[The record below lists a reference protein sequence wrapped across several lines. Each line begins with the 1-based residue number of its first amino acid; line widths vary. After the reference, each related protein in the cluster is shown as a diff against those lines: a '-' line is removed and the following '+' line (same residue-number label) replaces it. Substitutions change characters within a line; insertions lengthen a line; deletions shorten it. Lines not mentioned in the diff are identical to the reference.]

1 MYSRELLLSI
11 RNQSK
16 ENTSLKE
23 KRDFYRAT
31 KAPSPKF
38 NSVTWNKMEFGR
50 GNDGLHVR
58 GWPSLK
64 SAAQSLERV
73 DRI

>member
-1 MYSRELLLSI
+1 MYSHEFLLSI

-23 KRDFYRAT
+23 KRDFYRGT
-31 KAPSPKF
+31 KARSPKF

-58 GWPSLK
+58 EWSSLK
-64 SAAQSLERV
+64 SAAQSHERV
-73 DRI
+73 TRI